1 MSRNRNRY
9 RHSVQLSVIL
19 SLVVTGGLI
28 GARWIKE
35 VRAHNLQNRL
45 CVRLRQLNHDCVQ
58 LKRDISDLEGR
69 ETAML
74 TEDSLTKQLNNLGI
88 RFDSQR
94 ATPVMEIDVNPAD
107 MVLLPVAQIQ
117 TVSP

>member
-9 RHSVQLSVIL
+9 RLRLHLRMIVALVI
-19 SLVVTGGLI
+19 TGGLI

-45 CVRLRQLNHDCVQ
+45 CVQLRQLNHECVQ

-74 TEDSLTKQLNNLGI
+74 TEDSLTKQLCKNGI
-88 RFDSQR
+88 KFEDQR
-94 ATPVMEIDVNPAD
+94 ATPIMEIDLNPSD
-107 MVLLPVAQIQ
+107 TVLLPVAQIQ
-117 TVSP
+117 SFAP